1 MVISTFAWVA
11 LGVWLLGGLTG
22 FYYLYRHGHP
32 SPVWLLG
39 GLILGPFALPV
50 FMERAEK
57 TSHVLVEHG
66 KVRPSHRKVV
76 VGLDGSAASEHA
88 LAVAEKLVEPDTC
101 CLILCEVVDYDTET
115 DPSSERIAEATER
128 LDKVAAGVSAD
139 NVVVDVL
146 AGRPAQALSEAADKH
161 DADIVV
167 VGSRGR
173 GLSKAL
179 LGSVSED
186 LLKIC
191 KRPVLVTHRHDG

>member
-11 LGVWLLGGLTG
+11 LFVWLMGALAG

-39 GLILGPFALPV
+39 GLILGPFSLPV

-57 TSHVLVEHG
+57 SSHVLVEHG
-66 KVRPSHRKVV
+66 KVRPNHRKVV
-76 VGLDGSAASEHA
+76 VGLDGSAASDHA
-88 LAVAEKLVEPDTC
+88 LAVAEQLIDPGGC

-115 DPSSERIAEATER
+115 DPRSERVAEASER
-128 LDKVAAGVSAD
+128 LEKVAAAVSAD
-139 NVVVDVL
+139 NAVVEVL
-146 AGRPAQALSEAADKH
+146 AGRPAHALSEAADKH

-186 LLKIC
+186 LLKVC
-191 KRPVLVTHRHDG
+191 KRPVLVTHRNDG

>member
-11 LGVWLLGGLTG
+11 LAVWLLGGLAG

-57 TSHVLVEHG
+57 SAHVLVEQG
-66 KVRPSHRKVV
+66 STSSGGRKVV
-76 VGLDGSAASEHA
+76 VGLDGSAASAQA
-88 LAVAEKLVEPDTC
+88 LQVAERLVGPDTC

-115 DPSSERIAEATER
+115 EPGGKGIADATER
-128 LDKVAAGVSAD
+128 LQKVAANVTPD
-139 NVVVDVL
+139 RVVVEVMS
-146 AGRPAQALSEAADKH
+146 GRPAHALVEAADKH
-161 DADIVV
+161 DADLIVV
-167 VGSRGR
+167 GTRGR
-173 GLSKAL
+173 GLTTRL

-186 LLKIC
+186 LLRIS
-191 KRPVLVTHRHDG
+191 KRPVLVTHRQDG